1 MLGKKQVFEV
11 KLALIIET
19 YLSNK
24 FNHKMAFKTS
34 GGACIVLAEKNSEK
48 KTEKNLVDDLA
59 FKKLILES
67 NNNEVSLSLLVFTAI
82 QTSRGLTLIRA
93 SWWACQGLLGI

>member
-1 MLGKKQVFEV
+1 MYIPLYVNCVELDFKVLVSGYNSMPTKPRGIMTCHSMRSSMVPFE
-11 KLALIIET
+11 
-19 YLSNK
+19 
-24 FNHKMAFKTS
+24 
-34 GGACIVLAEKNSEK
+34 
-48 KTEKNLVDDLA
+48 
-59 FKKLILES
+59 KLILES